1 MSVLPVRLGPW
12 SVRLRRRAVAVGAVL
27 FLVIAGVAAVAV
39 LSGEYPS
46 TPDRALDALLG
57 RGDVL
62 AQVFVRE
69 VRLPRALAAVVVG
82 AALGGSGAIF
92 QALSGNP
99 LGSPDIIGF
108 TVGAATGAVT
118 TIILFGGTPTQVAI
132 GALVGGFAVAAG
144 VFLLARRGG
153 GVTGPR
159 LVLVGVGVGAV
170 LTAVNSLLL
179 VRASLAAAQTAAVW
193 LAGSLNAM
201 SWPTVT
207 VAGGAGLL
215 LCGLAVTL
223 SRPLT
228 LIVLGDDV
236 AAGLGTRPRQVRAA
250 CIAVG
255 VALVSLAT
263 AIAGPIAFVALAAPQ
278 LARRLTG
285 APEPALTVSM
295 AMGAALVLCCDQVA
309 QRLFAPVQLPVG
321 VVTGSL
327 GGVYMLWLLSR
338 QVRQRRG

>member
-1 MSVLPVRLGPW
+1 MSVARLGRL
-12 SVRLRRRAVAVGAVL
+12 SVRVRRRSVAVVAVL
-27 FLVIAGVAAVAV
+27 LAVTAAVGVAAV
-39 LSGEYPS
+39 LSGEYTS
-46 TPDRALDALLG
+46 TPAQALDALLG

-82 AALGGSGAIF
+82 AALGASGAIF
-92 QALSGNP
+92 QAISGNP

-118 TIILFGGTPTQVAI
+118 TIVLFGGTPAQVAV
-132 GALVGGFAVAAG
+132 GALAGGSATAAL
-144 VFLLARRGG
+144 VYLLARRDG
-153 GVTGPR
+153 GVAGPR

-170 LTAVNSLLL
+170 LSAVNSLLL
-179 VRASLAAAQTAAVW
+179 VRSSLAAAQTAAVW

-201 SWPTVT
+201 SWATVT
-207 VAGGAGLL
+207 VAGSAGVL
-215 LCGLAVTL
+215 LCVLATLL
-223 SRPLT
+223 SRPLG
-228 LIVLGDDV
+228 LLVMGDEL
-236 AAGLGTRPRQVRAA
+236 AGGLGIRPQGVRAA
-250 CIAVG
+250 SIGVG

-278 LARRLTG
+278 LARRLTRSPG
-285 APEPALTVSM
+285 PAVTASM

-327 GGVYMLWLLSR
+327 GGAYMIWLLTR
-338 QVRQRRG
+338 EVRQRRR